1 MFNGLRS
8 EEEKEVGRGEKMVW
22 GQKRFKRSEEKKVRR
37 RKLLIISNKALSLK
51 RFRKSQKRK
60 KWNKVD
66 EGMKD
71 NLFYFL
77 NKLKNG

>member
-1 MFNGLRS
+1 LRS
-8 EEEKEVGRGEKMVW
+8 EEKKKWFEVRRG
-22 GQKRFKRSEEKKVRR
+22 SEEKKVRR

-77 NKLKNG
+77 NKLKWLCVIAQ